1 MRWKVQLV
9 TPNDKREI
17 VSLAMERI
25 YLDTSVFGGYFETEF
40 EIWTKILFD
49 KIQLGE
55 YKIIYSRLTDIE
67 LAPAPEKVKTLA
79 TSLPETSLEFID
91 ISDQAI
97 VLAEHYIKGNVVGRT
112 SRADC
117 IHIALATLHN
127 ADILVSWNFKHI
139 VNINKIR
146 GYNSVNYKLGHK
158 ILEIRT
164 PREILE
170 YED

>member
-1 MRWKVQLV
+1 
-9 TPNDKREI
+9 
-17 VSLAMERI
+17 MERI
-25 YLDTSVFGGYFETEF
+25 YLDTSVFGGYFDPEF
-40 EIWTKILFD
+40 ELWTKILFD
-49 KIQLGE
+49 KIQQGDYRIL
-55 YKIIYSRLTDIE
+55 YSRLTDIE
-67 LAPAPEKVKTLA
+67 LVPAPEKVRTLA
-79 TSLPETSLEFID
+79 KSLPETTFEFID
-91 ISDQAI
+91 ISDRAI
-97 VLAEHYIKGNVVGRT
+97 ELAQHYINGNVVGKT
-112 SRADC
+112 SMGDC
-117 IHIALATLHN
+117 IHIALATIHN

>member
-1 MRWKVQLV
+1 M
-9 TPNDKREI
+9 N
-17 VSLAMERI
+17 RI
-25 YLDTSVFGGYFETEF
+25 YLDTSVFGGYFDTEF

-49 KIQLGE
+49 KIIGGE
-55 YKIIYSRLTDIE
+55 YKVIYSKLVDIE
-67 LAPAPEKVKTLA
+67 LSPAPEKVRDLA
-79 TSLPETSLEFID
+79 KSLPMTQLELIE
-91 ISDQAI
+91 ISDEAFE
-97 VLAEHYIKGNVVGRT
+97 LADQYLKENVVGKT
-112 SRADC
+112 SRSDC
-117 IHIALATLHN
+117 VHIALATLNN

-139 VNINKIR
+139 VNINRIR